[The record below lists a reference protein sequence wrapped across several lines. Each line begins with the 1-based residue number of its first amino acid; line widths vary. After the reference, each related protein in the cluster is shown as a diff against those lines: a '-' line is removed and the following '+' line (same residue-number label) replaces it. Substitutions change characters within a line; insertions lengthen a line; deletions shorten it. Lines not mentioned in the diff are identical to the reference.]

1 MFERKRQS
9 IVNGSD
15 ANLRNVHH
23 VPVVGL
29 VPRNRSMA
37 VLPESVRVR
46 AESVGRRRKRNEI
59 VVDGV
64 GAAVEA
70 VLG

>member
-1 MFERKRQS
+1 MLEWEREAV
-9 IVNGSD
+9 VNRSD

-29 VPRNRSMA
+29 VPRYRSVTVMA
-37 VLPESVRVR
+37 NSVRMNT
-46 AESVGRRRKRNEI
+46 ESIRWRRKRDEVI
-59 VVDGV
+59 VDGV

-70 VLG
+70 AF